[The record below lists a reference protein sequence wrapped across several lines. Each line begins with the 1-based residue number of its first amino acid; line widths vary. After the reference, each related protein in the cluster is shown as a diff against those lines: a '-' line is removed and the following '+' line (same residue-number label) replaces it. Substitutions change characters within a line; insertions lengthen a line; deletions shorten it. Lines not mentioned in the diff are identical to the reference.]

1 MLRFSDNKNSLKLML
16 QLLSMKNTFKN
27 KNLFYKKGIRVR
39 HHLLQDKNAT
49 LRDKRIPGM
58 PDPNK
63 YA

>member
-1 MLRFSDNKNSLKLML
+1 MI

-49 LRDKRIPGM
+49 LRDKSIRGI
-58 PDPNK
+58 PDPNLPTIIWLTIPFNSF
-63 YA
+63 

>member
-1 MLRFSDNKNSLKLML
+1 
-16 QLLSMKNTFKN
+16 MKNTFKN

-63 YA
+63 YAGPGYSAEYRFSGSV